1 MTGTFA
7 AWQPRYAEHGVPT
20 FPVDLTSD
28 AKKPAVRGYLKIGL
42 DYSGQLALRFPANDA
57 FGFAP
62 GARAGITVLDI
73 DSKDERERDAAFDR
87 HGEPAIVVR
96 TLRGHWQ
103 GWYRHNGEGRRV
115 RPWPNRPIDVLG
127 GGFVCAP
134 PSLGPQS
141 RYAFVQGTLR
151 DLDRLTTLRN
161 LDLPAAPEP
170 IHQGT
175 RDNTL
180 FRRLLREVR
189 ACDDFDTLLDVAR
202 TLNMDCV
209 PRLND
214 AQVISK
220 AKQAWKYETEGR
232 NLVGSAGAVIIPQ
245 DLTKRIAPDADAFAL
260 YALLMAHHG
269 RGAEFVLS
277 RAMAGAIGWRL
288 QRFRAARD
296 RLANTHGVLECIHA
310 GGRGPH
316 DPPIYR
322 WCRAV

>member
-1 MTGTFA
+1 MTGVFA
-7 AWQPRYAEHGVPT
+7 AWQPRYAEHGIPT
-20 FPVDLTSD
+20 FPVDLST
-28 AKKPAVRGYLKIGL
+28 KKPEVRGYLKVGL
-42 DYSGQLALRFPANDA
+42 GYSGQLALRFPDNDA

-62 GARAGITVLDI
+62 GPRAAITVLDI
-73 DSKDERERDAAFDR
+73 DTTDESVRDEAFDR
-87 HGEPAIVVR
+87 HGQPAVVIR

-103 GWYRHNGEGRRV
+103 GWYRHNREQRRI
-115 RPWPNRPIDVLG
+115 RPWPGKPIDILG

-134 PSLGPQS
+134 PSQGRRG
-141 RYAFVQGTLR
+141 RYTFIQGR
-151 DLDRLTTLRN
+151 IDDLDRLTTLHD

-189 ACDDFDTLLDVAR
+189 ACDDFDTLLDLAR

-209 PRLND
+209 PPLTD
-214 AQVISK
+214 AQVIS
-220 AKQAWKYETEGR
+220 QARQVWKYETEGR
-232 NLVGSAGAVIIPQ
+232 NLVGSSGAVIIPQ

-260 YALLMAHHG
+260 YAILMAHHG
-269 RGAEFVLS
+269 RGAEFVL
-277 RAMAGAIGWRL
+277 ATTMAGAIGWRL
-288 QRFRAARD
+288 PRFRAARD

-322 WCRAV
+322 WRRDV